1 MRTRACVFIVLA
13 ACWAGAAGGAPVLDP
28 ADIREGGLPNGLRVV
43 VKRAPHWDTVA
54 VGFSIKASPLYEEE
68 REQGLSDLV
77 RYMMFEA
84 SGDGAP
90 SVAEALAD
98 LGVRFRSYTSPD
110 GTQVSAVMS
119 SRALP
124 EVMPVLARA
133 VFEPRFDEAVW
144 ARQLPE
150 LRRRLAD
157 SQASP
162 LGRLWRLMWEMAF
175 RQHPY
180 GRPVAGAPDAM
191 AAFDTSVLARFH
203 EKLYVPNNVSLVVV
217 GDVTADSVFELAAAH
232 LGGYEERPLALP
244 SVSPEPP
251 QTDTRTR
258 LEKAA
263 VRATIIAYAWHAVGI
278 DNKRDVC
285 ALDLIYAMLGQ
296 GQTARL
302 MKALTDNPNVEAIPE
317 VEFITKRDPGL
328 FIVWCAAKPD
338 AEFEVRDIIESEV
351 ARLRDEPVTEGELAV
366 ARDLI
371 RTGYAFDNQ
380 TYAGQVGSMAF
391 YEAIDSYRFAVDY
404 IDEVE
409 KVTVQDIQRVARELL
424 GASNHTLVI
433 IRPRDGG
440 GPVWEASLRP

>member
-1 MRTRACVFIVLA
+1 MPIRACLLIALA
-13 ACWAGAAGGAPVLDP
+13 ACCAGAARGAPILDH
-28 ADIREGGLPNGLRVV
+28 AHIREGTLPNGLRVV
-43 VKRAPHWDTVA
+43 VKEAPRWDAVA
-54 VGFSIKASPLYEEE
+54 VGFCIKASPLYEEE
-68 REQGLSDLV
+68 REHGLSDLV
-77 RYMMFEA
+77 RYMMFDA
-84 SGDGAP
+84 PGDGTP
-90 SVAEALAD
+90 SVSEALAD

-110 GTQVSAVMS
+110 GTQVSAVMAA
-119 SRALP
+119 RALP
-124 EVMPVLARA
+124 EVLPGLARA
-133 VFEPRFDEAVW
+133 VFEPQFDEAVW
-144 ARQLPE
+144 ARQLPD

-157 SQASP
+157 SQAAP
-162 LGRLWRLMWEMAF
+162 LGRLWQLVWEMAF
-175 RQHPY
+175 RRHPY

-191 AAFDTSVLARFH
+191 AAFDTAVLARFH
-203 EKLYVPNNVSLVVV
+203 ERLYVPNNVSLVVV
-217 GDVTADSVFELAAAH
+217 GDVTAARVFELAAAH
-232 LGGYEERPLALP
+232 LGGYEERPLTLP
-244 SVSPEPP
+244 TVAPEPP

-263 VRATIIAYAWHAVGI
+263 VRATVIAYAWHAVGI

-302 MKALTDNPNVEAIPE
+302 MKALADNPDVAAIPE

-338 AEFEVRDIIESEV
+338 AEFEVREIIEREIT
-351 ARLRDEPVTEGELAV
+351 RLRDEQVTEEELAV

-371 RTGYAFDNQ
+371 YTGYAFDNQ
-380 TYAGQVGSMAF
+380 TYVGQVGSMAF

-409 KVTVQDIQRVARELL
+409 KVTAQDIQRVARQLL